1 MIFTDGACSNNQDR
15 ARRRAAAGVFI
26 SKGHELNVSQ
36 VLPGESHTN
45 QRAELFA
52 LYKGLQVVETLK
64 LQSARVVT
72 DSTYAIGC
80 VAKWYDSWERA
91 GFVGKQNLDLIRPA
105 RELYVQLREQGVD
118 LELQHVKAHTGKDD
132 PLSLGNAE
140 ADRLATSALS
150 TASEPSALDPP
161 KARKRGLKRKAPAP
175 PLKTPPLKSLHYAD
189 GQLLVFDRAGALL
202 YAHAVHDRDPARLL
216 AELGEGKES
225 ENENDGNGS
234 GGDQVKVTTLDGDIV
249 GLEFSTP
256 RSFAKFTFPRHNVL
270 DCLRACV
277 SQRSINN

>member
-15 ARRRAAAGVFI
+15 ARRRAAAGVFV

-118 LELQHVKAHTGKDD
+118 LELQHVKGHTGKDD

-140 ADRLATSALS
+140 ADRLATAALG
-150 TASEPSALDPP
+150 TAAPSALEPP

-175 PLKTPPLKSLHYAD
+175 PLKSLKYAD

-202 YAHAVHDRDPARLL
+202 YAHAVHDRDPERLL

-225 ENENDGNGS
+225 ESENDGDRG
-234 GGDQVKVTTLDGDIV
+234 QVKVATLDGDIV

-256 RSFAKFTFPRHNVL
+256 RSFAKFTFPRQNVL
-270 DCLRACV
+270 DCLRACALPV
-277 SQRSINN
+277 KINQ